1 MLRGD
6 LIMANNREKKQIP
19 LKDKKSCI
27 IYLYKII
34 SSCEICM
41 DTFKIYNLQAE
52 CELKKFKK
60 GDLIPIEIYQ
70 DICHKTYNVMEY
82 ILNLLGDAQT
92 SSISYFKYRNLIQK
106 RIKKGMTDIQILPH
120 SEEITDL
127 LSEFNK
133 MRNWLNHVP
142 ESLLVSEM
150 ELVNNGKAELPLNPV
165 IIVHHK
171 FASYEYFEH
180 LYLSNVDFCKKARKI
195 IQAAKRDYSLL
206 VGESVSY
213 QRVYSDEPIGIGSA
227 EAAKMSAKI
236 QGLKE
241 E

>member
-1 MLRGD
+1 
-6 LIMANNREKKQIP
+6 
-19 LKDKKSCI
+19 
-27 IYLYKII
+27 
-34 SSCEICM
+34 
-41 DTFKIYNLQAE
+41 
-52 CELKKFKK
+52 
-60 GDLIPIEIYQ
+60 
-70 DICHKTYNVMEY
+70 MEY

-106 RIKKGMTDIQILPH
+106 RIKKGMTDIQIIPH
-120 SEEITDL
+120 SEEVTDF

-150 ELVNNGKAELPLNPV
+150 ELVKKGKAELPLNPV
-165 IIVHHK
+165 IIVHHN

-213 QRVYSDEPIGIGSA
+213 QRVYSNEPIGIGSA

-241 E
+241 EN

>member
-1 MLRGD
+1 MFKTVDLFCGAGGLSFGFEATGHFQIVAAAEINKDARKTYIANHKGGD
-6 LIMANNREKKQIP
+6 
-19 LKDKKSCI
+19 
-27 IYLYKII
+27 
-34 SSCEICM
+34 
-41 DTFKIYNLQAE
+41 
-52 CELKKFKK
+52 
-60 GDLIPIEIYQ
+60 GIEI
-70 DICHKTYNVMEY
+70 NVMEY